1 MAEETVPNSA
11 LKTILKLQNLEQAE
25 VFFLLDLCIY
35 HKVVMV
41 AVQASVI
48 FKNQALSN
56 KGITLS

>member
-1 MAEETVPNSA
+1 MAEETVPKSA

-41 AVQASVI
+41 ALQASVI
-48 FKNQALSN
+48 F
-56 KGITLS
+56 